1 VKRIEIVL
9 DELVVRG
16 LSPHDARAVSVALE
30 QRLTALA
37 EQSPAKIADRAE
49 AFRRLPPIEAAAG
62 SPAAVG
68 EAVAGAVWGA
78 LSGERP

>member
-1 VKRIEIVL
+1 MKRIEIVL

-16 LSPHDARAVSVALE
+16 LSPHDAHVVSAALE

-37 EQSPAKIADRAE
+37 EESSAKIVERAE
-49 AFRRLPPIEAAAG
+49 AFRRLPPIEVPAG

-78 LSGERP
+78 LSGERT